1 MAFKLRS
8 QSPLRQQNDKTET
21 FEEYTK
27 KRFGEQKGYKET
39 PTLTPSGET
48 TYKVTKNGKDIT
60 GSKESQKYKAKQK
73 MENLEKLQDYKTTN
87 KPNVYVADPTGIS
100 SWGDAMR
107 GFQHIG
113 MMATTG
119 DWKRDR
125 LLKDALDIFSAVPLV
140 GKSSAVKTG
149 INIVKKAAPRTTKA
163 SKFIK
168 AAKNS
173 KVPEVAATVSADKMS
188 EAISNKNKNK
198 NKNKKG

>member
-1 MAFKLRS
+1 MAFRLRS

-39 PTLTPSGET
+39 PTLTPSGKT

-60 GSKESQKYKAKQK
+60 GSKESQKRKAKQK

-87 KPNVYVADPTGIS
+87 KPNVYMADPTGLS
-100 SWGDAMR
+100 SWGDAKR

-113 MMATTG
+113 MMAETG

-125 LLKDALDIFSAVPLV
+125 LLKDALDIFSAVPLA
-140 GKSSAVKTG
+140 GKAKTG
-149 INIVKKAAPRTTKA
+149 INIVKKVVPRVTKA
-163 SKFIK
+163 AKFIK

-173 KVPEVAATVSADKMS
+173 KLPAVATAVAVDKMS
-188 EAISNKNKNK
+188 EAVSNKNKNK
-198 NKNKKG
+198 NKKS